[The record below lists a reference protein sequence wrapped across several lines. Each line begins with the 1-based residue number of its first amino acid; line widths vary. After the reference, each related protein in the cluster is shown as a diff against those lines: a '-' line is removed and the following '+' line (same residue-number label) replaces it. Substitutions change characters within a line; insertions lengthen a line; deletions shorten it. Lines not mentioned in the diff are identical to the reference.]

1 MLPGTGVSPDAAR
14 LAPDEPHRLPSGF
27 RPQRPVPTSLSR
39 SLLGSYRLY
48 FGRDFLFDLENG
60 KDCTPALPQQ
70 CGDPGTAPD
79 PAPCDSAAIQAPCGI
94 IALGVHRKQ
103 IRNVSETAF
112 DGRTSPPAQHAG
124 AGGT

>member
-1 MLPGTGVSPDAAR
+1 MLPGTGVSPDAVR
-14 LAPDEPHRLPSGF
+14 LASDEPHKLPSGC
-27 RPQRPVPTSLSR
+27 RPQPSVPPSLSL
-39 SLLGSYRLY
+39 SPLGSYRLY

-60 KDCTPALPQQ
+60 KDCTPARPV
-70 CGDPGTAPD
+70 GWFDG
-79 PAPCDSAAIQAPCGI
+79 AATQAPCGI

-112 DGRTSPPAQHAG
+112 DGRTSPPAKHAG